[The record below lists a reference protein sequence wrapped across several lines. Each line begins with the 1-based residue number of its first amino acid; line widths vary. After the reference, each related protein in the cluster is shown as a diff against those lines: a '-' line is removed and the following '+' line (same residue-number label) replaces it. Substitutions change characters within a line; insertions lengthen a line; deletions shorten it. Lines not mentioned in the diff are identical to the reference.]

1 MTTANLYPL
10 VLFFASDGRTISAQP
25 VLSQFFTLSEFQLN
39 MKYIGAGDAAAHI
52 LSSTLNNGKYFMK
65 SLTYLQSS
73 VSLPSSSSG
82 TQQLLLQIR
91 ATSLKSVIH
100 QFGLPA
106 SAVTPNHYYD
116 AVNPQ
121 LTSHQ
126 LQIGINFYPTRPLND
141 CITNSPRVHQKRVR
155 TS

>member
-1 MTTANLYPL
+1 
-10 VLFFASDGRTISAQP
+10 
-25 VLSQFFTLSEFQLN
+25 
-39 MKYIGAGDAAAHI
+39 MKYIDIGDAAANI

-73 VSLPSSSSG
+73 VSLPSNSSG

-106 SAVTPNHYYD
+106 SAVTPNNYYD

-121 LTSHQ
+121 LTSRQ
-126 LQIGINFYPTRPLND
+126 LKIG
-141 CITNSPRVHQKRVR
+141 
-155 TS
+155 